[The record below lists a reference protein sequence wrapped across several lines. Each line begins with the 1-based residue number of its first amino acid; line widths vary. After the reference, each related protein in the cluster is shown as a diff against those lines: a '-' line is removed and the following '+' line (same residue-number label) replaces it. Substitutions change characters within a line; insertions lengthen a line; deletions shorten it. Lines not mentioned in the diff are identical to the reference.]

1 MKNNILYLFV
11 VSLLLSCSATPKKP
25 EQRSKF
31 LKGFSTYYNTMFNA
45 KDALNTE
52 FEARDKNHKDNF
64 YAPYI
69 SILTIEDQPLGSDL
83 GQTTSFAENSMK
95 MSEINKNS
103 APRNPNGGPPGMPS
117 NSFGS
122 SVGTPAGNVNAASG
136 PGSVAPKGAT
146 ILQIAEAK
154 AMKAVKEYSV
164 IRKGAEQNKEIF
176 NAYIIMAQSRIYQ
189 GKPVAALDAVNS
201 IFLKMKD
208 DKRIPLAKIYQAVA
222 YSKMKDYDKSNEI
235 FAKLREGKLDKD
247 YDKLLGIYYAET
259 LLDQDKKD
267 QALKELNLAFDA
279 NTDRKL
285 KSRIAYVR
293 GQVLQNLNKN
303 DLARESFKEAYK
315 YANNFE
321 FEVKSQVEIAKT
333 FNGTGD
339 YQGAKKYLE
348 DISKKG
354 TYASRKNEFYYALG
368 LMATKA
374 NKKEEGQ
381 EFYRKSLAEKVSDP
395 QIRGLTFFEIGK
407 YHLDKND
414 YIGAGAYYDSALVA
428 MSYEPS
434 KILLKSQSESIKKI
448 AKNYY
453 LIRKNDSILA
463 LAKMSD
469 PDRKAYFGNII
480 EKLKVREAK
489 EEAERK
495 KAERLAGFDTGDYN
509 ANSVFGT
516 SGSGFQ
522 DFGVATKG
530 FYFANTG
537 TVSKGNS
544 NFKQT
549 WGNRGLSDNWRYS
562 QTLPTLQDTK
572 NAALGITSTPNARR
586 FEPEYYIEKIPNDQG
601 TLSQLKKER
610 DTASLG
616 LGTMYQNYFE
626 NTPLATKTLYDLVD
640 NKPEEKVMIQALY
653 EIFAMNYLK
662 NPSAAERAKLK
673 MLADYP
679 YTSYA
684 EFVRNPKSTTF
695 VKASPEV
702 EGGYIRA
709 FDLYE
714 AEKYAESKALLEQ
727 LIAQNPK
734 DAFIPK
740 MNLLNAFNTGKISGK
755 EVMILQLEQIAL
767 NYEKTPEGQKAKEM
781 LNYLKSD
788 LAFNATDNK
797 GNAMPGNAPGTPSMP
812 NPNDNGGV
820 PPNGPP
826 PGIGQP
832 QNGVPAQPQQP
843 IGKPQQTPMNPNN
856 KGLKGKVQE
865 KPVQDIQIKQ

>member
-1 MKNNILYLFV
+1 MKNNILYLFLI
-11 VSLLLSCSATPKKP
+11 SILLSCSATPKKP
-25 EQRSKF
+25 EQRKKF

-52 FEARDKNHKDNF
+52 FENRDKNHKDNF

-69 SILTIEDQPLGSDL
+69 SILTIEEQPLGSNL
-83 GQTTSFAENSMK
+83 GQSTSFAENSMK
-95 MSEINKNS
+95 MSEVSKNS
-103 APRNPNGGPPGMPS
+103 APRNPNSGPPGMPT
-117 NSFGS
+117 NSFGN
-122 SVGTPAGNVNAASG
+122 SVGTQIGGGNIPSATGTPAV
-136 PGSVAPKGAT
+136 KGAT
-146 ILQIAEAK
+146 ILEIAEAK

-189 GKPVAALDAVNS
+189 GKPVAALEAVNS
-201 IFLKMKD
+201 IFVKMKD
-208 DKRIPLAKIYQAVA
+208 DKRLPLAKIYQAVA
-222 YSKMKDYDKSNEI
+222 YSKMKDYDKSNDI
-235 FAKLREGKLDKD
+235 FAQLRQEKLDKD

-267 QALKELNLAFDA
+267 EALKQLNLAFDS
-279 NTDRKL
+279 NSNRKL

-368 LMATKA
+368 LMANKA
-374 NKKEEGQ
+374 NKKDEAQ
-381 EFYRKSLAEKVSDP
+381 DFFRKSLTEKVSDE
-395 QIRGLTFFEIGK
+395 QIRGLTFYEIGK
-407 YHLDKND
+407 YYLDKND

-428 MSYEPS
+428 MTYEPS
-434 KILLKSQSESIKKI
+434 KVLLKGQSESIKKI

-463 LAKMSD
+463 LAKMSE
-469 PDRKAYFGNII
+469 PDKKAFFGNII
-480 EKLKVREAK
+480 EKLKVKEAK
-489 EEAERK
+489 EEAERR

-509 ANSVFGT
+509 ANSVFGS
-516 SGSGFQ
+516 SGNGFQ
-522 DFGVATKG
+522 DFGVASKG
-530 FYFANTG
+530 FYFSNTG

-562 QTLPTLQDTK
+562 QTMPTLQDTK
-572 NAALGITSTPNARR
+572 NAALGITSTPNPRR
-586 FEPEYYIEKIPNDQG
+586 FEVDYYIEKIPKDQG
-601 TLSQLKKER
+601 TLSQLKKDR

-626 NTPLATKTLYDLVD
+626 NTALATKTLYDLVD
-640 NKPEEKVMIQALY
+640 QKPEEKVEIQALY
-653 EIFAMNYLK
+653 EIFAMNYQN
-662 NPSAAERAKLK
+662 NPSAAERAKQK

-684 EFVRNPKSTTF
+684 EFVRNPKSNTF

-702 EGGYIRA
+702 ETGYMQA

-714 AEKYAESKALLEQ
+714 AEKFAESKALLEQ

-740 MNLLNAFNTGKISGK
+740 LNLLNAFNTGKLSGK

-781 LNYLKSD
+781 LNYMKSD
-788 LAFNATDNK
+788 LSFNATDNK
-797 GNAMPGNAPGTPSMP
+797 GNSIQNNPPGAPPTMPPA
-812 NPNDNGGV
+812 NDNGGV
-820 PPNGPP
+820 PPNAPNVNQPTGNVP
-826 PGIGQP
+826 P
-832 QNGVPAQPQQP
+832 QNVN
-843 IGKPQQTPMNPNN
+843 PQQTPMNPNN
-856 KGLKGKVQE
+856 NKGLKNKVQQ
-865 KPVQDIQIKQ
+865 KPAQDIQLKQ